1 MTTERSIE
9 QEGLPNALSSG
20 LEGRTLLGRCQT
32 TANRLLD
39 ILSEESKVLR
49 KFAPDELLALLPSK
63 QLLVRELEADLKA
76 LCGADIERWKS
87 RANAETLPLRYTL
100 AEIERLNSA
109 NQIFV
114 QGSLDFWEGLLA
126 AINPASY
133 GPGSAEP
140 ALSGPP
146 RFKGRSFDRE
156 V

>member
-1 MTTERSIE
+1 MTSEESIE
-9 QEGLPNALSSG
+9 REGFPDASSG
-20 LEGRTLLGRCQT
+20 RSDGRALLGRCQA
-32 TANRLLD
+32 TANRLLEV
-39 ILSEESKVLR
+39 LSEESKVLR

-63 QLLVRELEADLKA
+63 QSLVQELEADLKA
-76 LCGADIERWKS
+76 LCGTDIERWKS

-100 AEIERLNSA
+100 AEIERQNSA

-140 ALSGPP
+140 ASSGPP